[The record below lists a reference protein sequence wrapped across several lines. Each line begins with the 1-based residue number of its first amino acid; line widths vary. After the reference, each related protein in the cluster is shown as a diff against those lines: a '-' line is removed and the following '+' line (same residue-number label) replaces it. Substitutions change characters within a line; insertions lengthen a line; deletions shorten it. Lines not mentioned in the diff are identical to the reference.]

1 MSKKEEVLTK
11 YKTLLDLV
19 YQYCK
24 NEEAFTSKHLT
35 RALKINDRAIIVK
48 RNEGIIT
55 KLSTGRK
62 KLYRWNLETAPTES
76 VVNDFYESVNE
87 DQREWLSKQNK
98 QVKMI
103 FTNEVEKPKQR
114 KKISILWGLI
124 TF

>member
-35 RALKINDRAIIVK
+35 RALRINDRAIIVM

-62 KLYRWNLETAPTES
+62 KLYRWNLEGGVTEA
-76 VVNDFYESVNE
+76 VVNDFYESVKE

-98 QVKMI
+98 QLKMV
-103 FTNEVEKPKQR
+103 FTNKLEEPKQR
-114 KKISILWGLI
+114 RKVSILWGLI